1 MISEHGHAAGE
12 RAVAGADLDGLAA
25 LVDRLDAVALAAIVF
40 TLGRHGLTG
49 THRLDEIYAATKVA
63 PRHRRIV
70 RRWLRALVAAGLAV
84 TEDGGY
90 RLPRPVGA
98 AEVEAARAELDAAAR
113 GLEHGAG
120 LARFF
125 QLTVSYLPELLR
137 DEVSPQALLF
147 ADGDLDVAGD
157 VYQRNVA
164 SRYANAAAAAVVASM
179 ARPGVRILEI
189 GAGVGGTSAVVL
201 PALADHRPDYLFTDV
216 SRFFL
221 SSAKERFAAYDWVRY
236 GLFDVNGDFAAQ
248 SYAPESFD
256 VVLAAN
262 VLHNARHAGEV
273 LAGLR
278 KLIAPGGALVFVD
291 TTVEHHQLL
300 TSLQFLMSP
309 PAGDPEADFADF
321 RQGTDR
327 IFPSREE
334 WLDCLRTAG
343 FRAVECLP
351 PAGHPLGRIGQY
363 LFVGRV

>member
-1 MISEHGHAAGE
+1 VISENGHAAGE
-12 RAVAGADLDGLAA
+12 RAIAGAELDGLAA
-25 LVDRLDAVALAAIVF
+25 LVDRLDAVALTAIVF

-49 THRLDEIYAATKVA
+49 THDLDEIYAVTKVA

-70 RRWLRALVAAGLAV
+70 RRWLRALVAEHLAV
-84 TEDGGY
+84 AEDGRY
-90 RLPRPVGA
+90 RLVRPVDA
-98 AEVEAARAELDAAAR
+98 AEVEQARAELDAAAR
-113 GLEHGAG
+113 GLEHGPG

-137 DEVSPQALLF
+137 DEISLQSLLF
-147 ADGDLDVAGD
+147 ADGDLDVADD

-164 SRYANAAAAAVVASM
+164 SRYANEAAAAVLAEQ
-179 ARPGVRILEI
+179 ARPGLRVLEI
-189 GAGVGGTSAVVL
+189 GAGIGGTSAVVL
-201 PALADHRPDYLFTDV
+201 PALAGYRPDYLFTDV

-236 GLFDVNGDFAAQ
+236 GLLDVNGDFAAQ
-248 SYAPESFD
+248 GHEPESFD

-291 TTVEHHQLL
+291 TTVEHHQLM
-300 TSLQFLMSP
+300 TSMQFLMSP
-309 PAGDPEADFADF
+309 PATEPDADFTDF
-321 RQGTDR
+321 RRGTDR

-334 WLDCLRTAG
+334 WLDSLRTNG
-343 FRAVECLP
+343 FRTADCLP
-351 PAGHPLGRIGQY
+351 PPGHPLGRIGQY

>member
-1 MISEHGHAAGE
+1 MISGSGHAAGE

-25 LVDRLDAVALAAIVF
+25 LVDRLDAVALLAIVF

-49 THRLDEIYAATKVA
+49 AHDLDEVYAATRVA

-70 RRWLRALVAAGLAV
+70 RRWLRALVAHDLATVEAGR
-84 TEDGGY
+84 Y
-90 RLPRPVGA
+90 RLRRPVTA
-98 AEVEAARAELDAAAR
+98 AEVERARAELDTAAR

-125 QLTVSYLPELLR
+125 QLSVSYLPELLR
-137 DEVSPQALLF
+137 DEISLQALLF
-147 ADGDLDVAGD
+147 ADADLDVADD

-164 SRYANAAAAAVVASM
+164 SRYANAAAAEVVASL
-179 ARPGVRILEI
+179 ARPGLRVLEI

-201 PALADHRPDYLFTDV
+201 PALAACRPDYLFTDV

-221 SSAKERFAAYDWVRY
+221 SSAKDRFAAYDWVRY

-248 SYAPESFD
+248 GHAPESFD

-262 VLHNARHAGEV
+262 VLHNARHATEA

-291 TTVEHHQLL
+291 TTVEHHQLM
-300 TSLQFLMSP
+300 TSMQFLMSP
-309 PAGDPEADFADF
+309 PATDPDADFTDF
-321 RQGTDR
+321 RRGTDR

-334 WLDCLRTAG
+334 WLDSLRAAG
-343 FRAVECLP
+343 FHADCLP
-351 PAGHPLGRIGQY
+351 PPGHPLGRIGQY

>member
-1 MISEHGHAAGE
+1 MISGSGHAAGE
-12 RAVAGADLDGLAA
+12 HAVGGADLAGLAA
-25 LVDRLDAVALAAIVF
+25 LVDRLDAVALQAILF

-49 THRLDEIYAATKVA
+49 VHRLDEIYAATRVA

-70 RRWLRALVAAGLAV
+70 RRWLRALIAEEFAVAENGR
-84 TEDGGY
+84 Y
-90 RLPRPVGA
+90 RLSRPAGA

-113 GLEHGAG
+113 GLEHGSG

-125 QLTVSYLPELLR
+125 QLSVSHLPELLR
-137 DEVSPQALLF
+137 DEVSLQALLF
-147 ADGDLDVAGD
+147 ADGDLDVADD

-164 SRYANAAAAAVVASM
+164 SRYANAAAAAVVAEL
-179 ARPGVRILEI
+179 ARPGVRVLEI

-201 PALADHRPDYLFTDV
+201 PALAGHRPDYHFTDV

-221 SSAKERFAAYDWVRY
+221 SSAKERFAAHDWIRY

-248 SYAPESFD
+248 GHPPESFD

-262 VLHNARHAGEV
+262 VLHNARHVGEV

-300 TSLQFLMSP
+300 TSMQFLMSP
-309 PAGDPEADFADF
+309 PATDPDADFADF
-321 RQGTDR
+321 RRGTDR

-334 WLDCLRTAG
+334 WLAALRAAG
-343 FRAVECLP
+343 FATTACLP
-351 PAGHPLGRIGQY
+351 PPGHPLGRIGQY